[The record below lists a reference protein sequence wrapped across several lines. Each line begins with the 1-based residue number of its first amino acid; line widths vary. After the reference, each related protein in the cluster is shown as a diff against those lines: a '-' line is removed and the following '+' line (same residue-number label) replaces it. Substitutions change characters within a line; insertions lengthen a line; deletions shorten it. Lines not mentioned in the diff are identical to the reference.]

1 MTKLALDDSVFKTIV
16 KNTPLISIDLII
28 ENSNSEILLGERI
41 NRPARGYLFVPGG
54 RIRKDET
61 INEAFIRLTQMELGI
76 AQSLSSAKF
85 LSVYQHFYDDNFS
98 GDDFSTH
105 YIVLGYKLFLNN
117 DELKLPEEQ
126 HSSYSWISKADILNH
141 PKVHDYTKDY
151 FRTTS

>member
-1 MTKLALDDSVFKTIV
+1 MTRVFLDDSIFKTIV
-16 KNTPLISIDLII
+16 EHAPLISIDLII
-28 ENSNSEILLGERI
+28 ENSNSEILLGERV

-61 INEAFIRLTQMELGI
+61 INEAFIRLTQLELGI

-98 GDDFSTH
+98 GSDFSTH

-117 DELKLPEEQ
+117 DELKLPVEQ
-126 HSSYSWISKADILNH
+126 HSSYSWIPKADILNH